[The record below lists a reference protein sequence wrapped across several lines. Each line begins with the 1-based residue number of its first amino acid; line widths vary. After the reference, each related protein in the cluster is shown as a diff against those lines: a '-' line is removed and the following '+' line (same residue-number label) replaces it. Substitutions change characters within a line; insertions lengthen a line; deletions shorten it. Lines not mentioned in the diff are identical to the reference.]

1 MQRMPDA
8 RRGVCTG
15 SVEGS
20 SAILK
25 ATAASHDQRL
35 CDWHI
40 RRAGDPELLRRPRR
54 RCAGGGA
61 GRLRDSGFS
70 VCFGRDASGAAASTT
85 GRSASSQRDAQG
97 RGAQR
102 RAHPAWHRRQR
113 RAVHARRVRRRAV
126 RRPASALDAA
136 KFFIILP
143 DGIGHGQSSKPSD
156 GLRARF
162 PRYGYI
168 DMVEAQYR
176 LFTEGLGVNHLRLV
190 MGTSMGGMHT
200 WLWGER
206 YPDFMDALHAA
217 RQPARRRSPAAIA
230 SGAGSSSTRSATT
243 PHGAA
248 ATTQRS
254 RRACAP
260 RNRCCS

>member
-70 VCFGRDASGAAASTT
+70 VCFGRDASGAADPLSDN
-85 GRSASSQRDAQG
+85 RDARARRAG
-97 RGAQR
+97 TRPQR
-102 RAHPAWHRRQR
+102 RAHPAWHRRER
-113 RAVHARRVRRRAV
+113 GAVHARRICGGVV
-126 RRPASALDAA
+126 
-136 KFFIILP
+136 
-143 DGIGHGQSSKPSD
+143 
-156 GLRARF
+156 RAR
-162 PRYGYI
+162 
-168 DMVEAQYR
+168 
-176 LFTEGLGVNHLRLV
+176 
-190 MGTSMGGMHT
+190 
-200 WLWGER
+200 ER
-206 YPDFMDALHAA
+206 A
-217 RQPARRRSPAAIA
+217 RQLALFFSSFPTMSVTA
-230 SGAGSSSTRSATT
+230 SRASRATLCGRAFRAMATST
-243 PHGAA
+243 
-248 ATTQRS
+248 
-254 RRACAP
+254 
-260 RNRCCS
+260 